1 MHISVALFPTLCGTV
16 ISFLPCLKLPSCV
29 PVCPTV
35 RLSASQA
42 CLTASLSLHTHTHT
56 HALRERQRESGFKLH
71 SVDPHTHLHNYGQHC
86 SKPSSESAK
95 RVWERKRVRSLEQ
108 CLSVFLSLSLCV
120 VWGQH
125 RMWQRRNVKP
135 KKQQQVEC
143 VVFGMTNSLTKF
155 ALQRNQMEV
164 TTTTRSTRMCVHAVA

>member
-1 MHISVALFPTLCGTV
+1 MWHSYFI
-16 ISFLPCLKLPSCV
+16 LPCLKLPSCV

-35 RLSASQA
+35 CPSASQA
-42 CLTASLSLHTHTHT
+42 CLTASLSLHTHTHACT
-56 HALRERQRESGFKLH
+56 EREAERVASNCILLI
-71 SVDPHTHLHNYGQHC
+71 HTHTCTIMGSIVLSLPVRAPKEC
-86 SKPSSESAK
+86 
-95 RVWERKRVRSLEQ
+95 ERANVCALLNNA
-108 CLSVFLSLSLCV
+108 CVSLSLCV
-120 VWGQH
+120 CVMWGQH

-164 TTTTRSTRMCVHAVA
+164 TTKRSTRMCVHAVA